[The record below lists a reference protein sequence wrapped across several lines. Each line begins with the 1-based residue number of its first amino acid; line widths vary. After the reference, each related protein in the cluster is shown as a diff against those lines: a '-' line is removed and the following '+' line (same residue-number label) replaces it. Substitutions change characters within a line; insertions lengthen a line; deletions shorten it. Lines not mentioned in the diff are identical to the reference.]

1 MENNVNDVSRIA
13 SGTVFKGEITS
24 SSDIRVDG
32 YFDGRINTKGRVVT
46 GEKAVLKGDLICNDV
61 DFSGTMS
68 GGTFYVKE
76 TLVLKPNCSVNG
88 DLRFKRLQVDLDAK
102 LKGNCK
108 PIDDAEFER
117 IASGAAA
124 TVRNVKT
131 NEVKSNDVQAK
142 EQ

>member
-24 SSDIRVDG
+24 ASDIRVDG
-32 YFDGRINTKGRVVT
+32 FFDGRINTKGRLVT

-76 TLVLKPNCSVNG
+76 TLVLKPSCSVNG

-117 IASGAAA
+117 IASGTAS
-124 TVRNVKT
+124 VRNVKT
-131 NEVKSNDVQAK
+131 SEVKSNDVQAK